1 MTKSYDNSKKL
12 HFDNSLGPTRRIIVD
27 NLVLSHFYVSRF
39 LLLCRTLEKKNNV
52 QIPRKVGY
60 RYTQTDWQLDRGIHR
75 QTWIHKTSF
84 AEGKKNSFEDT
95 FHRPNFRTV
104 TFKSMIYFL
113 WWIRLVHIMY
123 FCNTNLVYIKN

>member
-12 HFDNSLGPTRRIIVD
+12 HFDNSLGPTRRIILD

-60 RYTQTDWQLDRGIHR
+60 RYTQTD
-75 QTWIHKTSF
+75 
-84 AEGKKNSFEDT
+84 
-95 FHRPNFRTV
+95 
-104 TFKSMIYFL
+104 
-113 WWIRLVHIMY
+113 
-123 FCNTNLVYIKN
+123 